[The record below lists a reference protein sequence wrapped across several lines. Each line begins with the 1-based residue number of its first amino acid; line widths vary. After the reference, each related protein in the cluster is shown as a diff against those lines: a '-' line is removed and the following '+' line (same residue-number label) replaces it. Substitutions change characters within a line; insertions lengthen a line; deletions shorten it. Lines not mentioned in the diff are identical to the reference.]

1 MEKNEK
7 QRQRMLNMNIPRLVI
22 TLGIPTIIS
31 TLITNIYNMVD
42 TYFVGTLGT
51 AEQGAIGIVFTLQF
65 ILQAIAFTLGHG
77 SGTYAAKYLAEKDH
91 INASKY
97 VSTAFFLSLLLG
109 TIIAI
114 IGLSF
119 INPLLYLLG
128 STDTILPFAREYCI
142 CTLISGPLY
151 IASMV
156 LNNNLRYEGRAIF
169 AMVGLV
175 SGALLNILGDFL
187 FVSVFHL
194 GVLGAGLST
203 AISQTVSFII
213 LLVMYFTKATGSIK
227 LKLFSTEILDYF
239 LIIRAGFPSF
249 LRNALMAISSG
260 VLNQYARMVGEIY
273 VIENGVEVLVSNAD
287 RNIAAMS
294 IASRYTSLIS
304 CIGMGLGQGFQ
315 PVSAFN
321 YSVGK
326 YRRVK
331 QALLFTI
338 AFGMLLVFSFSL
350 PGIINPRM
358 IAWLF
363 NKDNEV
369 ITLASIAIRYASIF
383 LVLSPINIVTNM
395 LYQSIRKSEVAS
407 LLSMLRSGIILI
419 PTIIILYSMGL
430 GFNGIALSTPIA
442 DAISAVISIPF
453 IIYFVLKVKNEEEI
467 QILN

>member
-1 MEKNEK
+1 MQEDR
-7 QRQRMLNMNIPRLVI
+7 QRQRMLYMNIPRLVI

-77 SGTYAAKYLAEKDH
+77 SGTYAAKYLAEKNNQD
-91 INASKY
+91 ASKY

-109 TIIAI
+109 TLIAI

-119 INPLLYLLG
+119 INPILYLLG

-142 CTLISGPLY
+142 CTLVSGPLY

-156 LNNNLRYEGRAIF
+156 LNNNLRYEGRAIY

-187 FVSVFHL
+187 LVSVLHL

-203 AISQTVSFII
+203 AISQTISFII
-213 LLVMYFTKATGSIK
+213 LLIMYFTKATGKIK
-227 LKLFSTEILDYF
+227 IKYFSRKILDYF

-260 VLNQYARMVGEIY
+260 VLNQYARMVGEIMDSA
-273 VIENGVEVLVSNAD
+273 NGVDVVISQAD
-287 RNIAAMS
+287 MNIAAMS

-321 YSVGK
+321 YSVGL
-326 YRRVK
+326 YSRVK
-331 QALLFTI
+331 KALLFTI
-338 AFGMLLVFSFSL
+338 GFGMALVFTFSL
-350 PGIINPRM
+350 PGIINPYM

-363 NKDNEV
+363 NKNENV
-369 ITLASIAIRYASIF
+369 ISLAGIAIRYASIF
-383 LVLSPINIVTNM
+383 LVLSPITIVTNM
-395 LYQSIRKSEVAS
+395 LYQSIRQSEIAS
-407 LLSMLRSGIILI
+407 FLSMLRSGLILI
-419 PTIIILYSMGL
+419 PTIILIYSMGY
-430 GFNGIALSTPIA
+430 GFNGIAISTPIA
-442 DAISAVISIPF
+442 DAISAVICIPF
-453 IIYFVLKVKNEEEI
+453 ALHFVLKVKNEEE
-467 QILN
+467 NTK